1 MINSARE
8 DYRHA
13 AARAS
18 LLYFILNDLY
28 KINPIYQF
36 SLKAFSVV
44 FDMAI
49 KRALPANAG
58 ANTPEDSIKERVR
71 NLIDQIT
78 YQVILYTTRGNT
90 YTLILKYIVL
100 TRIFYKFPLVP
111 NCEYLNWLAK
121 IIIKKSGESCD
132 QK

>member
-1 MINSARE
+1 MINTARE
-8 DYRHA
+8 DYRQA

-49 KRALPANAG
+49 ERAEPATSPNPDEA
-58 ANTPEDSIKERVR
+58 IKERLR

-78 YQVILYTTRGNT
+78 YQVILYTTRGYYNST
-90 YTLILKYIVL
+90 YSKYSYNFEIYV
-100 TRIFYKFPLVP
+100 Y
-111 NCEYLNWLAK
+111 
-121 IIIKKSGESCD
+121 
-132 QK
+132 